1 MPAKPT
7 AASST
12 AGGPALALL
21 EVESISRGIV
31 MADAVVKR
39 APVRVALAEPVTPGK
54 YVLLFTGGVAE
65 VQESLQAGAEV
76 AGPQLLDKLLLPNP
90 AAGLVDGLSGQYAAG
105 WQESVGIV
113 ETHTVAAAVLSC
125 DAALKRG
132 EVSLKR
138 LHLAK
143 GIGGKGYYTLTGSLH
158 MVQAALEGAAGAIAP
173 ELLLA
178 TELIQRPHPDLEGPV
193 L

>member
-1 MPAKPT
+1 MPANRT

-12 AGGPALALL
+12 ARGPALAIL

-31 MADAVVKR
+31 VADAVVKR
-39 APVRVALAEPVTPGK
+39 APVHLWLAEPVTPGK
-54 YVLLFTGGVAE
+54 YVLLFFGGVAE
-65 VQESLQAGAEV
+65 LQEALQAGAEV
-76 AGPQLLDKLLLPNP
+76 AGPKLLDKLLLPHP
-90 AAGLVDGLSGQYAAG
+90 AAGLVDGLFGRYAAA

-113 ETHTVAAAVLSC
+113 ETHTVASAVLSC

-132 EVSLKR
+132 EVHLKR

-143 GIGGKGYYTLTGSLH
+143 GIGGKGYYMLTGRLH
-158 MVQAALEGAAGAIAP
+158 MVQAALEGAAQAIAP